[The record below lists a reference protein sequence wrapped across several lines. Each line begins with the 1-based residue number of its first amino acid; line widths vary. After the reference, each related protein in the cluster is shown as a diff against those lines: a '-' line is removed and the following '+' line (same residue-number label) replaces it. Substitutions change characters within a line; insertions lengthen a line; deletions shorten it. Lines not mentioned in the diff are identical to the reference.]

1 MAMAHLEARGYAII
15 ARNWRCRAG
24 ELDLVA
30 SNGTTIVFVEVRS
43 RRGDRCGTPLESV
56 DARKRQRLAQL
67 ARRFLA
73 TQPRHERL
81 VRFDVIGIRLDRDP
95 PQLEHIEH
103 AFDAVGP

>member
-1 MAMAHLEARGYAII
+1 MVHLEARGYAIL
-15 ARNWRCRAG
+15 ARNWRCRSG

-43 RRGDRCGTPLESV
+43 RRSDRCGTPLESV

-73 TQPRHERL
+73 MHPRPERL
-81 VRFDVIGIRLDRDP
+81 VRFDVIGIRLDHDP
-95 PQLEHIEH
+95 PQLEHIEQ
-103 AFDAVGP
+103 AFDAVGS